1 VVLIVVFCV
10 AAWSFGT
17 MFFGFKK
24 CAKFL
29 EFILA
34 GFWWWVVTA
43 KAMAKT
49 GLLRCAQDDDLE
61 WEGKGV

>member
-1 VVLIVVFCV
+1 V
-10 AAWSFGT
+10 G
-17 MFFGFKK
+17 
-24 CAKFL
+24 
-29 EFILA
+29 
-34 GFWWWVVTA
+34 VTA